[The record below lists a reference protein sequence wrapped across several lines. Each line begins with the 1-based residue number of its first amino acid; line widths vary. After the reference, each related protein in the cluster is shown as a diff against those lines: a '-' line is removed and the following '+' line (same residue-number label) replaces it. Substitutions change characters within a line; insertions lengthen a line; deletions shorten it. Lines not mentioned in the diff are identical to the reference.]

1 MGKQKAAVALIIH
14 ASLAVTLFGFTAAI
28 LSRPRLY
35 RAYLT
40 ENKDSHVDYGIWQF
54 KTSKSSEDP
63 HIKDD
68 ENPRRLFC
76 NADVLDHNV
85 VINPNVNA
93 LFLAPDPSDD
103 CRVFQKGM
111 CSSSQFWSF
120 WMISSTVIMCVASF
134 FMFLDCRRTR
144 DSDDNNEPEK
154 PSRLIYLAFLLVLI
168 VSAWQIERHVSDQV
182 FHDAQQ
188 QTQCGKDI
196 SRALPG
202 VHAPDMRPD
211 YNILLYG
218 LCTFPTM
225 AFIGFL
231 AERAFSRRTS
241 TLYSALHQLWF

>member
-1 MGKQKAAVALIIH
+1 MGKQKTAALIIH
-14 ASLAVTLFGFTAAI
+14 AVIAATLSGFTIAI
-28 LSRPRLY
+28 FSRPRLY

-40 ENKDSHVDYGIWQF
+40 ENKDSYVDYGIWQF
-54 KTSKSSEDP
+54 KTYGSSEDP
-63 HIKDD
+63 HIKNDD
-68 ENPRRLFC
+68 NPRRLFC
-76 NADVLDHNV
+76 NADVLEHNV
-85 VINPNVNA
+85 VISPNVSA

-111 CSSSQFWSF
+111 CSNSQFWSF
-120 WMISSTVIMCVASF
+120 WMIFSAFLMCVACF
-134 FMFLDCRRTR
+134 FIGLDWWRT
-144 DSDDNNEPEK
+144 SDDNNEPEK
-154 PSRLIYLAFLLVLI
+154 PSRLIYLTFLLVFI
-168 VSAWQIERHVSDQV
+168 VSAWQIERHVSVQV

-218 LCTFPTM
+218 SCYGPTM

-231 AERAFSRRTS
+231 AERAFGRRTS